1 MSFYRVRFWLLQR
14 LIFGRHDKYHDSVI
28 DRNLNL
34 TRKAGADIAQLQTLH
49 DFVRWKQEG
58 RVRLSSL
65 HPSCPNK
72 YPDAL
77 TQLLAYKPAGFEHI
91 PDNIKDV
98 DGFYL

>member
-1 MSFYRVRFWLLQR
+1 M
-14 LIFGRHDKYHDSVI
+14 I

-58 RVRLSSL
+58 RVRPFSFHISL
-65 HPSCPNK
+65 IDPNA
-72 YPDAL
+72 DA
-77 TQLLAYKPAGFEHI
+77 QLLAYKPAGFEHI